1 MKELAPDAMNEVA
14 RIVGVDP
21 DSVQTPGSS

>member
-1 MKELAPDAMNEVA
+1 MKELAPDAMPEVA

-21 DSVQTPGSS
+21 DTVELPQNE